1 MTLLEQLG
9 TALGLAS
16 LAGVNLYLTVL
27 VAGLAVRFHWVDWA
41 AAHESLAVLGDPWV
55 ISIAAV
61 FFIIEFFADKLPWL
75 DSLWDLV
82 HTVIR
87 PAGGIYLGLAALGEL
102 NPALTVIAVMATGG
116 AALST
121 HGTKASVRAALNTSP
136 EPVSN
141 SVASVTEDGLVLGGL
156 GLIALAPAAAFFI
169 FLGIV
174 ILCAAFTIWLWRK
187 FLHGR
192 RIHPAGV
199 TSSE

>member
-27 VAGLAVRFHWVDWA
+27 VAGLAVRFNWIDMA

-75 DSLWDLV
+75 DSLWDIV

-87 PAGGIYLGLAALGEL
+87 PAGGIFLGLATLGEL

-156 GLIALAPAAAFFI
+156 GLIALAPAVAFFL
-169 FLGIV
+169 FLGII
-174 ILCAAFTIWLWRK
+174 ILCTAFTIWLWRM
-187 FLHGR
+187 FFR
-192 RIHPAGV
+192 NRQPQA
-199 TSSE
+199 S